1 VGPGPPFFRR
11 FAGAEEG
18 RENPDKEEELSER
31 SELQETIEQRIA
43 TVDPGIELI
52 MLEQPAVE
60 ALRLYIDHPDG
71 VDLALCER
79 VTNEL
84 RDLLTDWSLEVSSP
98 GADRPLTK
106 PEHFRRFLGRRV
118 KVRTEEEISGRR
130 NFTGTLTAA
139 DDESVSLESDGAA
152 IRIPLAGIRR
162 SNLIPEFGG
171 GL

>member
-1 VGPGPPFFRR
+1 
-11 FAGAEEG
+11 
-18 RENPDKEEELSER
+18 LSER
-31 SELQETIEQRIA
+31 SELQESIEQRIA

-79 VTNEL
+79 VSNEL

-106 PEHFRRFLGRRV
+106 PEHFRRFLGRRI

-130 NFTGTLTAA
+130 NFTGTLTEA
-139 DDESVSLESDGAA
+139 DDESVSLESDGSA